1 MCSEAALKAAELLS
15 LRGVRPDGTKAAVV
29 NLPRVDAPPR
39 KSPRTPPCMPPSD
52 FLMSLRRSATT
63 GSPRDDVQ
71 LTGPLRTST
80 STPPRTPTS
89 TLTGYMMLL
98 RQQSDPDAG
107 GDRSRSSTPSTV
119 DNRAQSL
126 TTDQLVDLS
135 TDAVTMATLLFSS
148 TDSPSPTI
156 FTVRQRKSFP
166 DWYTDE
172 METTAV
178 GIIAAWRVLPLV
190 VRQFY
195 MPVEQSEDG
204 PFDDVWCL
212 DNTFLD
218 RAAAWS
224 VNTMTDFAD
233 YPAGLAMAAIA
244 QQLVYLMSRE
254 PQLHINETVRKY
266 REHFLMFEHA
276 VLQRLAFGAWAGVR
290 LALGMLRRSVTG
302 DPMEVVLH
310 RSTWR
315 RVMGKPYLV

>member
-1 MCSEAALKAAELLS
+1 
-15 LRGVRPDGTKAAVV
+15 
-29 NLPRVDAPPR
+29 
-39 KSPRTPPCMPPSD
+39 MP
-52 FLMSLRRSATT
+52 
-63 GSPRDDVQ
+63 
-71 LTGPLRTST
+71 
-80 STPPRTPTS
+80 
-89 TLTGYMMLL
+89 L

-119 DNRAQSL
+119 DNRAQPL

-166 DWYTDE
+166 DWSTDE

-195 MPVEQSEDG
+195 VPVEQPEDG

-218 RAAAWS
+218 RAAS
-224 VNTMTDFAD
+224 V
-233 YPAGLAMAAIA
+233 
-244 QQLVYLMSRE
+244 VS
-254 PQLHINETVRKY
+254 
-266 REHFLMFEHA
+266 
-276 VLQRLAFGAWAGVR
+276 
-290 LALGMLRRSVTG
+290 
-302 DPMEVVLH
+302 
-310 RSTWR
+310 
-315 RVMGKPYLV
+315 